1 MFLYNTVTG
10 CLPTSAHFSQL
21 PDFDALLIGTRTGE
35 VQVLN
40 AETGAKV
47 SFDAHVPSREPVMQA
62 RWRPLTSP
70 RLSSVFAACDV
81 SGAIHWWHVHSRR
94 HLGSV
99 ELDDSLLSIDYSP
112 EGATVAACGKARH
125 VTIIDDG
132 THKPVRTM
140 GAEHGKGHTN
150 RVFAVKYASSNIVV
164 SGGWDNCVLVWDI
177 RTGASVRA
185 IYGPTIGAAQG
196 LDVNEQE
203 LLTASNRGPPG
214 QLQLWDLGSGQVIE
228 STTVK
233 CAGAFEPFGCLLG
246 PPVVVVGHSNS
257 VGEARIGDTILTG
270 FDGPCVAV
278 CRDEHRVAL
287 VGIDSVRVCDLNFY
301 KTGNSFVTQKRP

>member
-112 EGATVAACGKARH
+112 EGMRHQTSWCPAAGIIAFSCG
-125 VTIIDDG
+125 T
-132 THKPVRTM
+132 
-140 GAEHGKGHTN
+140 
-150 RVFAVKYASSNIVV
+150 F
-164 SGGWDNCVLVWDI
+164 
-177 RTGASVRA
+177 
-185 IYGPTIGAAQG
+185 
-196 LDVNEQE
+196 
-203 LLTASNRGPPG
+203 
-214 QLQLWDLGSGQVIE
+214 
-228 STTVK
+228 
-233 CAGAFEPFGCLLG
+233 
-246 PPVVVVGHSNS
+246 
-257 VGEARIGDTILTG
+257 
-270 FDGPCVAV
+270 
-278 CRDEHRVAL
+278 AL
-287 VGIDSVRVCDLNFY
+287 VHRFAQY
-301 KTGNSFVTQKRP
+301 TGQRSALHRDWM